1 MKSIVIALFLCVLIF
16 VSSSPSEAQLATPDA
31 NGLAMGH
38 LHLGAKDV
46 EGMNK
51 FFIALGGTPTEI
63 RADLIEF
70 PGIFVI
76 VRQADP
82 PPTGG
87 TAGSTVNHIGFN
99 VKNMQESKAKWD
111 AAGLQWEPNGRPTQG
126 YLVGPGGIRVEIIE
140 NTAITTPIKFHHVHF
155 FSDAPPTDMQAW
167 YVKTFGAVAGKR
179 GNLDAADLPG
189 VNLTFSKSDTPVVG
203 TKGRSLDH
211 IGFDVKNLEQFTKAL
226 ESRGITFDR
235 PYSKV
240 AKPTTTTATAFLTDP
255 WGTYVELTENL
266 APAK

>member
-1 MKSIVIALFLCVLIF
+1 MKSIAPVLLCVLTL
-16 VSSSPSEAQLATPDA
+16 SSSPAQAQLAPPDG

-38 LHLGAKDV
+38 LHFGAKDV

-51 FFIALGGTPTEI
+51 FFVTLGGVPTQI
-63 RADLIEF
+63 RRDLIEF
-70 PGIFVI
+70 PGVFVI

-82 PPTGG
+82 PSTGG

-99 VKNMQESKAKWD
+99 VKNMQESRARWE
-111 AAGLQWEPNGRPTQG
+111 AAGMQWEPNGRPTQG
-126 YLVGPGGIRVEIIE
+126 YLVGPEGIRVEIIE
-140 NTAITTPIKFHHVHF
+140 DKAIATPIKFHHIHF
-155 FSDAPPTDMQAW
+155 FSEAAPADLQAW
-167 YVKTFGAVAGKR
+167 YVKTFGAIAGKR
-179 GNLDAADLPG
+179 ANFDAADLPG

-203 TKGRSLDH
+203 TRGRSLDH
-211 IGFDVKNLEQFTKAL
+211 IGFDIKDLEQFTKTL
-226 ESRGITFDR
+226 EARGVKFDR

-255 WGTYVELTENL
+255 WGTYVELTEDI